1 MRSLT
6 FLLSC
11 SAISFGSFA
20 FYACSSSESSVDTGD
35 ASTDASLRSDSSTS
49 QDSGEDD
56 AEIPIDP
63 DAGSEEFSDGGA
75 NIDLD
80 AGVPDPGDGGILI
93 DAGDG
98 GVTRVCNALKND
110 GPVVKS
116 TCAAILPRPSGGPL
130 VAGVYELSAVTQGGS
145 VDFCQNTFKSTS
157 HQAVTELTVD
167 GKGVV
172 TANRVFQ
179 LSGTGISLGPFHV
192 NQTYVPAVGNKTPLV
207 ATAVCPAALS
217 QTTMEYSSFI
227 LRADMK
233 QHLRLRTVGNSGAVT
248 LYDFVKR

>member
-1 MRSLT
+1 MTPAPAMVTTRASRQAVRGAAKSLCCQGCKRHAHDVDQSCR
-6 FLLSC
+6 LLP
-11 SAISFGSFA
+11 ANLNAAPVLAAPG
-20 FYACSSSESSVDTGD
+20 
-35 ASTDASLRSDSSTS
+35 LRS
-49 QDSGEDD
+49 GH
-56 AEIPIDP
+56 
-63 DAGSEEFSDGGA
+63 GR
-75 NIDLD
+75 
-80 AGVPDPGDGGILI
+80 
-93 DAGDG
+93 
-98 GVTRVCNALKND
+98 RVRK
-110 GPVVKS
+110 
-116 TCAAILPRPSGGPL
+116 
-130 VAGVYELSAVTQGGS
+130 
-145 VDFCQNTFKSTS
+145 
-157 HQAVTELTVD
+157 VD

>member
-1 MRSLT
+1 M
-6 FLLSC
+6 
-11 SAISFGSFA
+11 
-20 FYACSSSESSVDTGD
+20 
-35 ASTDASLRSDSSTS
+35 
-49 QDSGEDD
+49 
-56 AEIPIDP
+56 
-63 DAGSEEFSDGGA
+63 
-75 NIDLD
+75 
-80 AGVPDPGDGGILI
+80 
-93 DAGDG
+93 
-98 GVTRVCNALKND
+98 CNALKND

-157 HQAVTELTVD
+157 HQAVTESRSM
-167 GKGVV
+167 KVV

-233 QHLRLRTVGNSGAVT
+233 QYLRLRTVGNSGAVT